1 MGYYADSIDTD
12 FTIPAANIAAT
23 LAAVNSNK
31 DFGFSSITGGI
42 YTSLD
47 EFVRD
52 FTSFEENTED
62 EDGFHLGHHV
72 DKFLSYTEEVLAALA
87 PAVTEGSY
95 VRFIGEEQSLFG
107 YRVVDGKLRTETGD
121 IIWRLDDQSRPS

>member
-12 FTIPAANIAAT
+12 FTIPAANIAAA
-23 LAAVNSNK
+23 LFAVNSNE
-31 DFGFSSITGGI
+31 DFGGS

-87 PAVTEGSY
+87 PAAAEGSY

-121 IIWRLDDQSRPS
+121 IVWRLDT